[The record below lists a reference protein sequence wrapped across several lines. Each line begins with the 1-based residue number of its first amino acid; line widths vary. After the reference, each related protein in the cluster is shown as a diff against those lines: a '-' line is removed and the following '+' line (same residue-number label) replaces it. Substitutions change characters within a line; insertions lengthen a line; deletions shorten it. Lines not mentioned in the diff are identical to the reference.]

1 MPQEW
6 VEKYVL
12 HSLSGIPMSHISSSL
27 TRALGIFPKWLSP
40 SDLSLKRRKTLKDS
54 MAAVLILQGYLE
66 SLREDEKEDNTK
78 NR

>member
-27 TRALGIFPKWLSP
+27 TRALSNFTKRLSP
-40 SDLSLKRRKTLKDS
+40 SDLSGKRRKTLKDS
-54 MAAVLILQGYLE
+54 LAAVLILQGYLE
-66 SLREDEKEDNTK
+66 RLK
-78 NR
+78 NV